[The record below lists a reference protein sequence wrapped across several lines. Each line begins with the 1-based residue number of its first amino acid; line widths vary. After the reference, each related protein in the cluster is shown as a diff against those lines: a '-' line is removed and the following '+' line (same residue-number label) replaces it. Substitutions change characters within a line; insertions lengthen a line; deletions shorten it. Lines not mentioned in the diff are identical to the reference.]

1 MFNRKLAILVVIL
14 MVAPIVLAACGPT
27 PEPQVVVETVVVEQT
42 RVVEVEGTPQT
53 IVETVEV
60 EVTAPPQP
68 TAEAEPTAEPE
79 PVVSERTGAWVD
91 RIIMVEEESQ
101 EAAVTRLQSG
111 DIDVYAFSADDPSV
125 FETVRGDENLSYT
138 TNFGSYNEMTLNPVG
153 PEFTDGRLNPFSNPK
168 IREAMNWL
176 IDRDYVIQEITGGLG
191 IAKLLPIN
199 SNFPDAARYIAKM
212 RELQAKYAYNPE
224 MADEVIATE
233 MEGMGAEL
241 VDGVWQ
247 YNGQPITIIMII
259 RTEDSRTQIGDYVG
273 NQLETVGFTVDRQYR
288 TRTEAS
294 PIWVESNPADGQWHI
309 YTGGW
314 ITQIIDRDASEDFA
328 FFYLPYDYP
337 IPLHQAY
344 TPSAEFDEVGLA
356 LRNTEFTS
364 MEERDELFTRA
375 MELALEDSVRVWIND
390 QTSFSPFRSD
400 LTISADLA
408 GGMSGG
414 YQWPWTLRYE
424 GQEGGTVRIAQ
435 PGLLV
440 DPWNPIAGSNWVYDG
455 MPQRATEDQ
464 GFMYDPFTGLVWPHR
479 VERAEI
485 VVQEGLPVDSQLDWV
500 TLSFEPEIVVPDDA
514 WVDWDAT
521 NQQWITAGEY
531 YTEPATTLTKATV
544 YYPEDLYDTVKW
556 HDGSPISAADFVMSM
571 ILLYDPAK
579 PESALYDEAAAA
591 NLSAWMGHFKGL
603 RIISTDP
610 LVIET
615 YDDLWTIDA
624 ELIPTSWY
632 PADLNNGMPYGT
644 GGWHNLGL
652 GVLAEAAGE
661 LAFSADKADANE
673 IEWMSFI
680 SGPSLEVLK
689 AHLDQSATDGY
700 VPFESV
706 LSEYVTEEEIATR
719 WSNLQDWYAI
729 QGHFW
734 LGTGP
739 FYLDKV
745 FPVEGTLTLERFE
758 DYPDP
763 ANRWERFA
771 EPKIGEVELDGP
783 GQVTIGEEAVY
794 DAYVEFEGEPYPQ
807 DEISRVAWL
816 LFDATNTLVA
826 SGDAEAVADGQYQVV
841 LPADVTSQLTAGS
854 NRLEVAVS
862 SSVVSIPFFSSVD
875 FVTVQ

>member
-79 PVVSERTGAWVD
+79 PVASERMGAWVD

-101 EAAVTRLQSG
+101 EAAATRLQSG
-111 DIDVYAFSADDPSV
+111 DIDVFAFSADDPQV
-125 FETVRGDENLSYT
+125 FETVRGDENLAYT

-168 IREAMNWL
+168 IREALNWL
-176 IDRDYVIQEITGGLG
+176 IDRDYIVQEISGGLG
-191 IAKLLPIN
+191 IAKILPIN

-212 RELQAKYAYNPE
+212 RELQAKYAYDPE
-224 MADEVIATE
+224 MAAEVITAE

-241 VDGVWQ
+241 VNDVWQ
-247 YNGQPITIIMII
+247 YNGQPVVLIMLI
-259 RTEDSRTQIGDYVG
+259 RTEDSRMQIGDYVS
-273 NQLETVGFTVDRQYR
+273 NQLETVGFTIDRQYR
-288 TRTEAS
+288 TSAEAS
-294 PIWVESNPADGQWHI
+294 PIWVGSNPADGQWHI
-309 YTGGW
+309 YTAGW

-344 TPSAEFDEVGLA
+344 TPSPEFDEVGLA
-356 LRNTEFTS
+356 LRNTQFSS
-364 MEERDELFTRA
+364 MEERDELFERA
-375 MELALEDSVRVWIND
+375 MELALEDSVRVWLID
-390 QTSFSPFRSD
+390 QTSFTPYRTD
-400 LTISADLA
+400 LSVTGDLA

-435 PGLLV
+435 PLILI

-464 GFMYDPFTGLVWPHR
+464 GFMFDPFTGLVWPHR
-479 VERAEI
+479 VERAEV

-521 NQQWITAGEY
+521 NQQWITAGEF
-531 YTEPATTLTKATV
+531 YTEPATALTKSTV

-556 HDGSPISAADFVMSM
+556 HDGSPISAADFVMPM
-571 ILLYDPAK
+571 LLLYDAAK
-579 PESALYDEAAAA
+579 PESPIFDEAAAS
-591 NLSAWMGHFKGL
+591 NLVAWMGHFKGV
-603 RIISTDP
+603 RIVSTDP

-632 PADLNNGMPYGT
+632 PADLNNGLVYGT
-644 GGWHNLGL
+644 GGWHNLGV
-652 GVLAEAAGE
+652 GILAETAGE

-673 IEWMSFI
+673 VEWMSYV
-680 SGPSLEVLK
+680 SGPSLAILK
-689 AHLDQSATDGY
+689 AHLDQSAADGY
-700 VPFESV
+700 IPYESV
-706 LSEYVTEEEIATR
+706 LSEFVTDEEVATR
-719 WSNLQDWYAI
+719 WSNLQDWYAV

-771 EPKIGEVELDGP
+771 QPKIGVVELDGP
-783 GQVTIGEEAVY
+783 GQVTIGEEVVY

-841 LPADVTSQLTAGS
+841 LPADVTGDLQAGS

-862 SSVVSIPFFSSVD
+862 SSVVSIPFFTALD